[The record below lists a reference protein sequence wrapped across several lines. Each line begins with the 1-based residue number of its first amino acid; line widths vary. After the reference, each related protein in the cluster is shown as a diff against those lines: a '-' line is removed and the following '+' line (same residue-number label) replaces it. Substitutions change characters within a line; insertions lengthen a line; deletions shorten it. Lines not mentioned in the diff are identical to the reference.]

1 MYRRWMPLIAVAA
14 LLAGGVLAAALS
26 SPSLMRVPL
35 PTERTGKPA
44 GASHAPAAA
53 ARTRAPGGGGS
64 GFHLPGWVNL
74 VVAGLCLAFVAVVV
88 GMLIWYVVRDR
99 FRVRSAPLVTGPG
112 PAKQPVATRT
122 EDVVAALDAGLTG
135 LSDQDADPRRAVIA
149 CWVRLEEAAAAA
161 GTPRHPGDTPTDLVA
176 RLPVAHQ
183 VSRPVPD
190 DFAPVYR
197 HARYATHVVD
207 ERMRVAAIR
216 SLGHLRAELTGRV
229 GGGIATPRTS
239 PPSTSCWPSTPTSR
253 RTPPGRAGARRWP
266 AGCSG
271 RPYWRRAAPPRCI
284 SCCCR
289 WASRSRTRCSSRV

>member
-14 LLAGGVLAAALS
+14 QLAGGVLAAALS

-35 PTERTGKPA
+35 PIDRSEKPA
-44 GASHAPAAA
+44 GASHAPATAT
-53 ARTRAPGGGGS
+53 ARTRAPGGGDS
-64 GFHLPGWVNL
+64 GFHLPGWVSL

-88 GMLIWYVVRDR
+88 GTLIWYVVRDR

-112 PAKQPVATRT
+112 PAKQPAATRT

-176 RLPVAHQ
+176 RLLVAHQ
-183 VSRPVPD
+183 VSRPVLD
-190 DFAPVYR
+190 DFAAVYR
-197 HARYATHVVD
+197 QARYATHVVD

-216 SLGHLRAELTGRV
+216 SLGQLRAELTVRV
-229 GGGIATPRTS
+229 G
-239 PPSTSCWPSTPTSR
+239 
-253 RTPPGRAGARRWP
+253 
-266 AGCSG
+266 
-271 RPYWRRAAPPRCI
+271 
-284 SCCCR
+284 
-289 WASRSRTRCSSRV
+289 